1 MKVQNKLI
9 LTAISAVLL
18 SACSS
23 MHVSVEDY
31 TATTFDQKNE
41 LAFDLTARDAKQSVD
56 YVLLQD
62 QMDKEAKHV
71 HVQLVNPIGVLH
83 ARYGYSAIVQPF
95 FDFYQKGEFEKA
107 LAYGGYMS
115 SKVIIDNQANEK
127 ELVNNLEYRQ
137 RLEHTQTL
145 LDNGYF
151 ASAIKVASPVLGEIS
166 SDNDRDKFEE
176 IQLLN
181 ELIIAK
187 ALDGDKGFTNDAK
200 RVNLFQQDEYR
211 KYEEELKKADPK
223 TDKTASGVIASL
235 AKLFKTDSY
244 NESVK
249 LAKKVRS
256 PYVNSTADF
265 LVAYSAEVEYHASI
279 KNNEIAEWDNVPRE
293 MKRVSQNV
301 VSGKHNFNKVVAAVK
316 AEPKK
321 KDMKVVYALIATDV
335 SPAKEI
341 IYTKIPAGLNFTSIG
356 FSNLS
361 LVPAQTTVKS
371 VTLNGQKLAV
381 IASPEASIAK
391 NYIDNYNYNL
401 SMQVIKSIAT
411 ATASQLARKEAEEAS
426 GGGLLGSLAGSVAG
440 MAVTAAGDTLS
451 FPSTEGWQTLPA
463 NVYATRLVVP
473 ADTKTVTVKV
483 NGQQLAEIAIPD
495 LSVSLIYARATDKT
509 INTFIAKPLTDEVSN
524 VATNEA
530 TDTTP
535 VTTNTQG

>member
-1 MKVQNKLI
+1 MKAKNKLI
-9 LTAISAVLL
+9 LTAISASLL

-41 LAFDLTARDAKQSVD
+41 LAFDLTARDAKQAVN

-62 QMDKEAKHV
+62 KMDKEANRV
-71 HVQLVNPIGVLH
+71 HVQLVNPIGVIH
-83 ARYGYSAIVQPF
+83 ARYGYSATVQPF

-107 LAYGGYMS
+107 LAYGGFMS
-115 SKVIIDNQANEK
+115 SKVIIDNQTNEK
-127 ELVNNLEYRQ
+127 ELINNLEYRQ

-151 ASAIKVASPVLGEIS
+151 GSAIKVASPVLDEIS

-187 ALDGDKGFTNDAK
+187 ALAGDKGFINDAK

-211 KYEEELKKADPK
+211 KYEEALKNQDPQ
-223 TDKTASGVIASL
+223 TDKTSDGVIASL

-265 LVAYSAEVEYHASI
+265 LVAYSTEVEYHTSI
-279 KNNEIAEWDNVPRE
+279 KNGEVAEWDNVPRE
-293 MKRVSQNV
+293 MKRVSKNV
-301 VSGKHNFNKVVAAVK
+301 VSGKHDFKKVVAAVK

-321 KDMKVVYALIATDV
+321 KNMKVVYALIATDV

-361 LVPAQTTVKS
+361 LVPAKTTVKS
-371 VTLNGQKLAV
+371 VTLNGHKLSV

-411 ATASQLARKEAEEAS
+411 ATASQLARKEAEKY
-426 GGGLLGSLAGSVAG
+426 GGGLLGSLAAV
-440 MAVTAAGDTLS
+440 AVTAAGDTLS

-483 NGQQLAEIAIPD
+483 NGQLVTEIAIPD
-495 LSVSLIYARATDKT
+495 LSVSLIYARAMDKT
-509 INTFIAKPLTDEVSN
+509 INTFIAKPLTDEASD
-524 VATNEA
+524 VAINDMTDA
-530 TDTTP
+530 TA